1 MIKKNLIV
9 VKGLN
14 REGEGMASARAC
26 ALHGSSTWGP
36 GLFIVHLFFLILSLE
51 FILVDC
57 LKKLLVVTIFA
68 YFRWPIC
75 DCLIAFYSSG
85 YPLEKAESYATLRK

>member
-1 MIKKNLIV
+1 M
-9 VKGLN
+9 
-14 REGEGMASARAC
+14 R
-26 ALHGSSTWGP
+26 
-36 GLFIVHLFFLILSLE
+36 VHVHCMVHQLGDQVYSLYTYFFRSILSLE